1 MLVRLGVVACLFWL
15 HFAYATTLKII
26 NIVPFGSSSVK
37 ILFNQEVKKFKE
49 VSLKNFKSYLELEAI
64 LTIPKKHYQFS
75 KQSSITIAQFSP
87 KLARVVISH
96 APKMTY
102 EVKILK
108 DKLYVSIV
116 EKKPL
121 VRHQMAPKPPK
132 HHALKHP
139 TPKPAPKSIK
149 KEAKE
154 KTPIKHAHSKHA
166 HSPLNERSAKKE
178 IPKKEIPKKEILKKE
193 ILKKE
198 ILKKEIPKK
207 EILKKEI
214 PKKEILKK
222 EIPKKEIPKKEIL
235 KKEILKKEILKK
247 EILKKEIPKKEILKK
262 EIPKKEILKK
272 EIPKK
277 EIPKKEIL
285 KKEIPKKEILKKEI
299 LKKEILKKEIPKK
312 EILKKEIPKKEAE
325 NESKNQVFIA
335 EKNDTFIKTK
345 RKKHKKIVLDAGHGG
360 KDCGAMSANLVCEK
374 DIVLEVVKFLHKE
387 LKKRGYSV
395 LLTRDKDIYIDLVG
409 RTELANRKSA
419 DLFISVHA
427 NSIPKHSTSNAHGI
441 ETYFLSTA
449 RSERARKVAEQ
460 ENKDDVNLMDYFSK
474 SLLLNSLNTQR
485 LIVSNKLAIDVQ
497 YGMLQSIR
505 KNYPDVVDGGV
516 REGPFWVL
524 AGALMPSILIEIGY
538 NSHAIESK
546 RIQSKP
552 YQKILAKGIADG
564 IDSFF
569 SKND

>member
-15 HFAYATTLKII
+15 HFACATTLKII

-37 ILFNQEVKKFKE
+37 ISFNQEIKKFKE

-121 VRHQMAPKPPK
+121 SRHQMAPKPPK

-149 KEAKE
+149 KETKEAKE
-154 KTPIKHAHSKHA
+154 KTPTKHARSRHTHSQ
-166 HSPLNERSAKKE
+166 LNERSA
-178 IPKKEIPKKEILKKE
+178 
-193 ILKKE
+193 
-198 ILKKEIPKK
+198 
-207 EILKKEI
+207 
-214 PKKEILKK
+214 
-222 EIPKKEIPKKEIL
+222 
-235 KKEILKKEILKK
+235 
-247 EILKKEIPKKEILKK
+247 
-262 EIPKKEILKK
+262 
-272 EIPKK
+272 
-277 EIPKKEIL
+277 
-285 KKEIPKKEILKKEI
+285 
-299 LKKEILKKEIPKK
+299 
-312 EILKKEIPKKEAE
+312 KKEIPKKEAE

-335 EKNDTFIKTK
+335 EKNDAFIKTK

-395 LLTRDKDIYIDLVG
+395 LLTRDKDIYIDLVA
-409 RTELANRKSA
+409 RTELANKKSA

-427 NSIPKHSTSNAHGI
+427 NSIPKRSTSNAHGI

-460 ENKDDVNLMDYFSK
+460 ENKDNVNLMDYFSK

>member
-37 ILFNQEVKKFKE
+37 ISFNQEIKKFKE

-121 VRHQMAPKPPK
+121 TKHQMVPKPPK
-132 HHALKHP
+132 HHVLKHP

-154 KTPIKHAHSKHA
+154 IKEKTPTKHVHSKHT
-166 HSPLNERSAKKE
+166 HSQLNERSAKKE
-178 IPKKEIPKKEILKKE
+178 IPKKE
-193 ILKKE
+193 
-198 ILKKEIPKK
+198 
-207 EILKKEI
+207 
-214 PKKEILKK
+214 
-222 EIPKKEIPKKEIL
+222 
-235 KKEILKKEILKK
+235 
-247 EILKKEIPKKEILKK
+247 
-262 EIPKKEILKK
+262 
-272 EIPKK
+272 
-277 EIPKKEIL
+277 
-285 KKEIPKKEILKKEI
+285 
-299 LKKEILKKEIPKK
+299 
-312 EILKKEIPKKEAE
+312 AE
-325 NESKNQVFIA
+325 NEGKNQVFIA
-335 EKNDTFIKTK
+335 EKNDAFIKNK

-395 LLTRDKDIYIDLVG
+395 LLTRDKDIYIDLVA
-409 RTELANRKSA
+409 RTELANKKSA

-427 NSIPKHSTSNAHGI
+427 NSIPKRSTSNAHGI

-460 ENKDDVNLMDYFSK
+460 ENKDNVNLMDYFSK

>member
-15 HFAYATTLKII
+15 HFACATTLKIT

-75 KQSSITIAQFSP
+75 KQSFITIAQFSP
-87 KLARVVISH
+87 KLVRVVISH

-102 EVKILK
+102 EIKILK

-121 VRHQMAPKPPK
+121 VRHQMALKPPK
-132 HHALKHP
+132 HHALKHTTPKP
-139 TPKPAPKSIK
+139 TPKPIK
-149 KEAKE
+149 KEAKKSKDTKE
-154 KTPIKHAHSKHA
+154 KTPTKHARSKHA
-166 HSPLNERSAKKE
+166 HSPLNERSA
-178 IPKKEIPKKEILKKE
+178 
-193 ILKKE
+193 
-198 ILKKEIPKK
+198 
-207 EILKKEI
+207 
-214 PKKEILKK
+214 
-222 EIPKKEIPKKEIL
+222 
-235 KKEILKKEILKK
+235 
-247 EILKKEIPKKEILKK
+247 
-262 EIPKKEILKK
+262 
-272 EIPKK
+272 
-277 EIPKKEIL
+277 
-285 KKEIPKKEILKKEI
+285 
-299 LKKEILKKEIPKK
+299 
-312 EILKKEIPKKEAE
+312 KKEIPKKEAE

-374 DIVLEVVKFLHKE
+374 DIVLEVVKFLYKE

-395 LLTRDKDIYIDLVG
+395 LLTRDKDIYIDLVA

-474 SLLLNSLNTQR
+474 SLFLNSLNTQR
-485 LIVSNKLAIDVQ
+485 LIISNKLAIDVQ
-497 YGMLQSIR
+497 YGMLQSVR

>member
-15 HFAYATTLKII
+15 HFACATTLKII

-37 ILFNQEVKKFKE
+37 ISFNQEIKKFKE

-75 KQSSITIAQFSP
+75 KQSSITIAQFNP

-121 VRHQMAPKPPK
+121 AKHQMAPKPPK
-132 HHALKHP
+132 HRTLKHP

-154 KTPIKHAHSKHA
+154 VKEKTPTKHVRSKHT
-166 HSPLNERSAKKE
+166 HSQLNERSAKKE
-178 IPKKEIPKKEILKKE
+178 IPKKEIPKKEIP
-193 ILKKE
+193 
-198 ILKKEIPKK
+198 KKEIPKK
-207 EILKKEI
+207 EIPKNEI
-214 PKKEILKK
+214 PKK
-222 EIPKKEIPKKEIL
+222 EIPKKEIPKKEI
-235 KKEILKKEILKK
+235 
-247 EILKKEIPKKEILKK
+247 P
-262 EIPKKEILKK
+262 
-272 EIPKK
+272 
-277 EIPKKEIL
+277 
-285 KKEIPKKEILKKEI
+285 
-299 LKKEILKKEIPKK
+299 
-312 EILKKEIPKKEAE
+312 KKEIPKKEAE

-335 EKNDTFIKTK
+335 EKNDTFIKNK

-395 LLTRDKDIYIDLVG
+395 LLTRDKDIYIDLVA
-409 RTELANRKSA
+409 RTELANKKSA

-427 NSIPKHSTSNAHGI
+427 NSIPKRSTSNAHGI

-460 ENKDDVNLMDYFSK
+460 ENKDNVNLMDYFSK

-497 YGMLQSIR
+497 YGMLQSVR

-538 NSHAIESK
+538 NSHAIEFK

>member
-1 MLVRLGVVACLFWL
+1 M

-37 ILFNQEVKKFKE
+37 ISFNQEIKKFKE

-75 KQSSITIAQFSP
+75 KQSFITIAQFSP

-121 VRHQMAPKPPK
+121 TRHQMAPKPPK
-132 HHALKHP
+132 HHALKHT
-139 TPKPAPKSIK
+139 TPKPTPKSIK
-149 KEAKE
+149 KEAKEAKE

-166 HSPLNERSAKKE
+166 HSPLNERSS
-178 IPKKEIPKKEILKKE
+178 
-193 ILKKE
+193 
-198 ILKKEIPKK
+198 
-207 EILKKEI
+207 
-214 PKKEILKK
+214 
-222 EIPKKEIPKKEIL
+222 
-235 KKEILKKEILKK
+235 
-247 EILKKEIPKKEILKK
+247 
-262 EIPKKEILKK
+262 
-272 EIPKK
+272 
-277 EIPKKEIL
+277 
-285 KKEIPKKEILKKEI
+285 
-299 LKKEILKKEIPKK
+299 
-312 EILKKEIPKKEAE
+312 KKEIPKKEAE

-395 LLTRDKDIYIDLVG
+395 LLTRDKDIYIDLVA
-409 RTELANRKSA
+409 RTELANKKSA

>member
-1 MLVRLGVVACLFWL
+1 MFVRLGVVACLFWL

-37 ILFNQEVKKFKE
+37 ISFNQEVKKFKE

-121 VRHQMAPKPPK
+121 IRHQIAPKPPK
-132 HHALKHP
+132 HQTLKHQVL
-139 TPKPAPKSIK
+139 KPAPKSIK
-149 KEAKE
+149 KEIKETKE
-154 KTPIKHAHSKHA
+154 KTPTKHARSKHA
-166 HSPLNERSAKKE
+166 HSQLNERSA
-178 IPKKEIPKKEILKKE
+178 
-193 ILKKE
+193 
-198 ILKKEIPKK
+198 
-207 EILKKEI
+207 
-214 PKKEILKK
+214 
-222 EIPKKEIPKKEIL
+222 
-235 KKEILKKEILKK
+235 
-247 EILKKEIPKKEILKK
+247 
-262 EIPKKEILKK
+262 
-272 EIPKK
+272 
-277 EIPKKEIL
+277 
-285 KKEIPKKEILKKEI
+285 
-299 LKKEILKKEIPKK
+299 
-312 EILKKEIPKKEAE
+312 KKEIPKKEAE
-325 NESKNQVFIA
+325 NESKNQIFIA
-335 EKNDTFIKTK
+335 EKNETFIKTK
-345 RKKHKKIVLDAGHGG
+345 HKKHKKIVLDAGHGG

-427 NSIPKHSTSNAHGI
+427 NSIPKRSTSNAHGI

-497 YGMLQSIR
+497 YGMLQSVR

-546 RIQSKP
+546 RIQSRP

>member
-1 MLVRLGVVACLFWL
+1 MRLGVVACLLWL
-15 HFAYATTLKII
+15 HFACATTLKII

-37 ILFNQEVKKFKE
+37 VVFNQEVKKFKE
-49 VSLKNFKSYLELEAI
+49 VSLKNFKSYLELEAV

-87 KLARVVISH
+87 KLVRVVISH

-108 DKLYVSIV
+108 DKLYVSVV
-116 EKKPL
+116 EKKSL
-121 VRHQMAPKPPK
+121 TRHQMTPKPPK
-132 HHALKHP
+132 HHALKHQTPKP
-139 TPKPAPKSIK
+139 TPKPIK
-149 KEAKE
+149 KEAKKSKETKE

-178 IPKKEIPKKEILKKE
+178 IL
-193 ILKKE
+193 
-198 ILKKEIPKK
+198 
-207 EILKKEI
+207 
-214 PKKEILKK
+214 
-222 EIPKKEIPKKEIL
+222 
-235 KKEILKKEILKK
+235 
-247 EILKKEIPKKEILKK
+247 
-262 EIPKKEILKK
+262 
-272 EIPKK
+272 
-277 EIPKKEIL
+277 
-285 KKEIPKKEILKKEI
+285 
-299 LKKEILKKEIPKK
+299 
-312 EILKKEIPKKEAE
+312 KKEAE

-335 EKNDTFIKTK
+335 EKNDAFIKTK

-395 LLTRDKDIYIDLVG
+395 LLTRDKDIYIDLVA
-409 RTELANRKSA
+409 RTELANKKSA

-474 SLLLNSLNTQR
+474 SLFLNSLNTQR

>member
-15 HFAYATTLKII
+15 HFAYATTLKIT

-37 ILFNQEVKKFKE
+37 ILFNQEIKKFKE
-49 VSLKNFKSYLELEAI
+49 VSLKNFKSYLELEAV

-87 KLARVVISH
+87 KLARVVISY

-102 EVKILK
+102 EIKILK

-121 VRHQMAPKPPK
+121 AKHLAKHQMTPKPPK
-132 HHALKHP
+132 HHALKHQ
-139 TPKPAPKSIK
+139 TPKPAPKPIK
-149 KEAKE
+149 KEAKKSKETKE

-178 IPKKEIPKKEILKKE
+178 IPKKEIPKKEI
-193 ILKKE
+193 
-198 ILKKEIPKK
+198 
-207 EILKKEI
+207 
-214 PKKEILKK
+214 
-222 EIPKKEIPKKEIL
+222 PKKEIP
-235 KKEILKKEILKK
+235 
-247 EILKKEIPKKEILKK
+247 
-262 EIPKKEILKK
+262 
-272 EIPKK
+272 
-277 EIPKKEIL
+277 
-285 KKEIPKKEILKKEI
+285 
-299 LKKEILKKEIPKK
+299 
-312 EILKKEIPKKEAE
+312 KKEIPKKEAE
-325 NESKNQVFIA
+325 NESKNQIFIA
-335 EKNDTFIKTK
+335 EKNDIWIKTK
-345 RKKHKKIVLDAGHGG
+345 HKKHKKIVLDAGHGG

-395 LLTRDKDIYIDLVG
+395 LLTRDKDIYIDLVA
-409 RTELANRKSA
+409 RTELANKKGA

-497 YGMLQSIR
+497 YGMLQSVR

>member
-15 HFAYATTLKII
+15 HYAYATTLKIT

-37 ILFNQEVKKFKE
+37 MVFNQEIKKFKE
-49 VSLKNFKSYLELEAI
+49 VPLKNFKSYLELEAV

-75 KQSSITIAQFSP
+75 KQSFITIVQFSP
-87 KLARVVISH
+87 KLARVVIGY

-108 DKLYVSIV
+108 DKLYVSIM

-121 VRHQMAPKPPK
+121 IRHQMTPKPPK
-132 HHALKHP
+132 HHALKHQTPKP
-139 TPKPAPKSIK
+139 TPKPIK
-149 KEAKE
+149 KEAKKTKE
-154 KTPIKHAHSKHA
+154 KTPNKHAHSKHA

-178 IPKKEIPKKEILKKE
+178 IPKKEIPKKEI
-193 ILKKE
+193 
-198 ILKKEIPKK
+198 
-207 EILKKEI
+207 
-214 PKKEILKK
+214 
-222 EIPKKEIPKKEIL
+222 PKKEIP
-235 KKEILKKEILKK
+235 
-247 EILKKEIPKKEILKK
+247 
-262 EIPKKEILKK
+262 
-272 EIPKK
+272 
-277 EIPKKEIL
+277 
-285 KKEIPKKEILKKEI
+285 
-299 LKKEILKKEIPKK
+299 
-312 EILKKEIPKKEAE
+312 KKEIPKKEAE
-325 NESKNQVFIA
+325 NESKNQIFIA
-335 EKNDTFIKTK
+335 EKNDTWIKTK

-395 LLTRDKDIYIDLVG
+395 LLTRDKDIYIDLVA
-409 RTELANRKSA
+409 RTELANKKSA

-427 NSIPKHSTSNAHGI
+427 NSIPKRSTSNAHGI

-474 SLLLNSLNTQR
+474 SLFLNSLNTQR

-497 YGMLQSIR
+497 YGMLQSVR

>member
-15 HFAYATTLKII
+15 HFTYATTLKII

-37 ILFNQEVKKFKE
+37 ISFNQEIKKFKE

-75 KQSSITIAQFSP
+75 KQSFITIAQFSP

-102 EVKILK
+102 EIKIFK

-121 VRHQMAPKPPK
+121 TRHQMAPKPPK

-154 KTPIKHAHSKHA
+154 IKEKTPTKHAHSKHT
-166 HSPLNERSAKKE
+166 HSQLNERSA
-178 IPKKEIPKKEILKKE
+178 
-193 ILKKE
+193 
-198 ILKKEIPKK
+198 
-207 EILKKEI
+207 
-214 PKKEILKK
+214 
-222 EIPKKEIPKKEIL
+222 
-235 KKEILKKEILKK
+235 
-247 EILKKEIPKKEILKK
+247 
-262 EIPKKEILKK
+262 
-272 EIPKK
+272 
-277 EIPKKEIL
+277 
-285 KKEIPKKEILKKEI
+285 
-299 LKKEILKKEIPKK
+299 
-312 EILKKEIPKKEAE
+312 KKEIPKKEAE

-335 EKNDTFIKTK
+335 EKNDAFIKTK

-395 LLTRDKDIYIDLVG
+395 LLTRDKDIYIDLVA
-409 RTELANRKSA
+409 RTELANKKSA

-427 NSIPKHSTSNAHGI
+427 NSIPKRSTSNAHGI

-460 ENKDDVNLMDYFSK
+460 ENKDNVNLMDYFSK

>member
-1 MLVRLGVVACLFWL
+1 MLVRLGVVACLLWL

-37 ILFNQEVKKFKE
+37 ILFNQEIKKFKE

-121 VRHQMAPKPPK
+121 IRHRMAPKPPK

-139 TPKPAPKSIK
+139 TPKTTPKSIK
-149 KEAKE
+149 KEAKEAKE

-178 IPKKEIPKKEILKKE
+178 IPKKEIPKKEI
-193 ILKKE
+193 
-198 ILKKEIPKK
+198 P
-207 EILKKEI
+207 
-214 PKKEILKK
+214 
-222 EIPKKEIPKKEIL
+222 
-235 KKEILKKEILKK
+235 
-247 EILKKEIPKKEILKK
+247 
-262 EIPKKEILKK
+262 
-272 EIPKK
+272 
-277 EIPKKEIL
+277 
-285 KKEIPKKEILKKEI
+285 
-299 LKKEILKKEIPKK
+299 
-312 EILKKEIPKKEAE
+312 KKEIPKKEAE

-335 EKNDTFIKTK
+335 EKNDASIKTK

-409 RTELANRKSA
+409 RTELANKKSA

-427 NSIPKHSTSNAHGI
+427 NSIPKYSTSNAHGI

-474 SLLLNSLNTQR
+474 SLFLNSLNTQR

-497 YGMLQSIR
+497 YGMLQSVR

>member
-15 HFAYATTLKII
+15 HYAYATTLKIT
-26 NIVPFGSSSVK
+26 NVVPFGSSSVK
-37 ILFNQEVKKFKE
+37 MVFNQEIKKFKE
-49 VSLKNFKSYLELEAI
+49 VSFKNFKSYLELEAI

-75 KQSSITIAQFSP
+75 KQSFITIAQFSP
-87 KLARVVISH
+87 KLARVVIGY

-121 VRHQMAPKPPK
+121 IRHQMTPKPPK
-132 HHALKHP
+132 HHALKHQTPKP
-139 TPKPAPKSIK
+139 TPKPIK
-149 KEAKE
+149 KEIKKTKE
-154 KTPIKHAHSKHA
+154 KTPTKHAHSKPTHP
-166 HSPLNERSAKKE
+166 PLNERSA
-178 IPKKEIPKKEILKKE
+178 
-193 ILKKE
+193 
-198 ILKKEIPKK
+198 
-207 EILKKEI
+207 
-214 PKKEILKK
+214 
-222 EIPKKEIPKKEIL
+222 
-235 KKEILKKEILKK
+235 
-247 EILKKEIPKKEILKK
+247 
-262 EIPKKEILKK
+262 
-272 EIPKK
+272 
-277 EIPKKEIL
+277 
-285 KKEIPKKEILKKEI
+285 
-299 LKKEILKKEIPKK
+299 
-312 EILKKEIPKKEAE
+312 KKEIPKKEAE
-325 NESKNQVFIA
+325 NESKNQIFIA
-335 EKNDTFIKTK
+335 EKNDIWIKTK

-395 LLTRDKDIYIDLVG
+395 LLTRDKDIYIDLVA
-409 RTELANRKSA
+409 RTELANKKSA

-427 NSIPKHSTSNAHGI
+427 NSIPKRSTSNAHGI

-474 SLLLNSLNTQR
+474 SLFLNSLNTQR

-497 YGMLQSIR
+497 YGMLQSVR

>member
-49 VSLKNFKSYLELEAI
+49 VPLKNFKSYLELEAV

-75 KQSSITIAQFSP
+75 KQSFITIAQFSP
-87 KLARVVISH
+87 KLARVVIGY

-108 DKLYVSIV
+108 NKLYVSIV

-121 VRHQMAPKPPK
+121 IRHQIALKPPK
-132 HHALKHP
+132 HHALKHTTPKP
-139 TPKPAPKSIK
+139 TPKPIK
-149 KEAKE
+149 KEAKKSKETKE

-166 HSPLNERSAKKE
+166 HSPLNERSA
-178 IPKKEIPKKEILKKE
+178 
-193 ILKKE
+193 
-198 ILKKEIPKK
+198 
-207 EILKKEI
+207 
-214 PKKEILKK
+214 
-222 EIPKKEIPKKEIL
+222 
-235 KKEILKKEILKK
+235 
-247 EILKKEIPKKEILKK
+247 
-262 EIPKKEILKK
+262 
-272 EIPKK
+272 
-277 EIPKKEIL
+277 
-285 KKEIPKKEILKKEI
+285 
-299 LKKEILKKEIPKK
+299 
-312 EILKKEIPKKEAE
+312 KKEIPKKEAE

-374 DIVLEVVKFLHKE
+374 DIVLEVVKFLYKE

-395 LLTRDKDIYIDLVG
+395 LLTRDKDIYIDLVA

-427 NSIPKHSTSNAHGI
+427 NSIPKRSTSNAHGI

>member
-15 HFAYATTLKII
+15 HYAYATTLKIT

-37 ILFNQEVKKFKE
+37 MVFNQEVKKFKE
-49 VSLKNFKSYLELEAI
+49 VSLKNFKSYLELEAV

-75 KQSSITIAQFSP
+75 KQSFITIAQFSP
-87 KLARVVISH
+87 KLARVVIGY

-102 EVKILK
+102 EIKILK
-108 DKLYVSIV
+108 DKLYISIV

-121 VRHQMAPKPPK
+121 ARHQITPKPPK
-132 HHALKHP
+132 HHALKHQVPKP
-139 TPKPAPKSIK
+139 TPKPIK

-154 KTPIKHAHSKHA
+154 KTTKHAHSKHA

-178 IPKKEIPKKEILKKE
+178 IPKKEIPKKEI
-193 ILKKE
+193 
-198 ILKKEIPKK
+198 
-207 EILKKEI
+207 
-214 PKKEILKK
+214 
-222 EIPKKEIPKKEIL
+222 
-235 KKEILKKEILKK
+235 
-247 EILKKEIPKKEILKK
+247 
-262 EIPKKEILKK
+262 
-272 EIPKK
+272 
-277 EIPKKEIL
+277 
-285 KKEIPKKEILKKEI
+285 
-299 LKKEILKKEIPKK
+299 
-312 EILKKEIPKKEAE
+312 PKKEAE
-325 NESKNQVFIA
+325 NESKNQIFIA
-335 EKNDTFIKTK
+335 EKNDTWIKTK

-395 LLTRDKDIYIDLVG
+395 LLTRDKDIYIDLVA
-409 RTELANRKSA
+409 RTELANKKSA

-427 NSIPKHSTSNAHGI
+427 NSIPKRSTSNAHGI

-474 SLLLNSLNTQR
+474 SLFLNSLNTQR

-497 YGMLQSIR
+497 YGMLQSVR

>member
-1 MLVRLGVVACLFWL
+1 M

-37 ILFNQEVKKFKE
+37 ISFNQEIKKFKE

-121 VRHQMAPKPPK
+121 SRHQMAPKPPK
-132 HHALKHP
+132 HHVLKHP

-154 KTPIKHAHSKHA
+154 IKEKTPTKHARSKHA
-166 HSPLNERSAKKE
+166 HSQLNERSA
-178 IPKKEIPKKEILKKE
+178 
-193 ILKKE
+193 
-198 ILKKEIPKK
+198 
-207 EILKKEI
+207 
-214 PKKEILKK
+214 
-222 EIPKKEIPKKEIL
+222 
-235 KKEILKKEILKK
+235 
-247 EILKKEIPKKEILKK
+247 
-262 EIPKKEILKK
+262 
-272 EIPKK
+272 
-277 EIPKKEIL
+277 
-285 KKEIPKKEILKKEI
+285 
-299 LKKEILKKEIPKK
+299 
-312 EILKKEIPKKEAE
+312 KKEIPKKEAE

-335 EKNDTFIKTK
+335 EKNDTFIKNK

-395 LLTRDKDIYIDLVG
+395 LLTRDKDIYIDLVA
-409 RTELANRKSA
+409 RTELANKKSA

-427 NSIPKHSTSNAHGI
+427 NSIPKRSTSNAHGI

-460 ENKDDVNLMDYFSK
+460 ENKDNVNLMDYFSK

>member
-37 ILFNQEVKKFKE
+37 ISFNQEIKKFKE

-108 DKLYVSIV
+108 DKLYISIV

-121 VRHQMAPKPPK
+121 IRHQMVPKHQAPKPPK
-132 HHALKHP
+132 HR
-139 TPKPAPKSIK
+139 TPKHHAPKPDPKSIK

-154 KTPIKHAHSKHA
+154 VKEKTPTKHAYSKHV
-166 HSPLNERSAKKE
+166 HSQWNERSA
-178 IPKKEIPKKEILKKE
+178 
-193 ILKKE
+193 
-198 ILKKEIPKK
+198 
-207 EILKKEI
+207 
-214 PKKEILKK
+214 
-222 EIPKKEIPKKEIL
+222 
-235 KKEILKKEILKK
+235 
-247 EILKKEIPKKEILKK
+247 
-262 EIPKKEILKK
+262 
-272 EIPKK
+272 
-277 EIPKKEIL
+277 
-285 KKEIPKKEILKKEI
+285 
-299 LKKEILKKEIPKK
+299 
-312 EILKKEIPKKEAE
+312 KKEIPKKEAE

-335 EKNDTFIKTK
+335 EKNDTLIKTK

-395 LLTRDKDIYIDLVG
+395 LLTRDKDIYIDLVA
-409 RTELANRKSA
+409 RTELANKKSA

>member
-1 MLVRLGVVACLFWL
+1 MLVRLGVVACLLWL
-15 HFAYATTLKII
+15 HFACATTLKIT

-121 VRHQMAPKPPK
+121 KKHQLVPNPPKHHALKHQTPKPPK
-132 HHALKHP
+132 HHALKHQ
-139 TPKPAPKSIK
+139 TPKPTPKSIK
-149 KEAKE
+149 KEAKEAKE
-154 KTPIKHAHSKHA
+154 KTPIKHVYSKHA

-178 IPKKEIPKKEILKKE
+178 IPKKEIPKKEI
-193 ILKKE
+193 
-198 ILKKEIPKK
+198 PKK
-207 EILKKEI
+207 EIL
-214 PKKEILKK
+214 
-222 EIPKKEIPKKEIL
+222 
-235 KKEILKKEILKK
+235 
-247 EILKKEIPKKEILKK
+247 
-262 EIPKKEILKK
+262 
-272 EIPKK
+272 
-277 EIPKKEIL
+277 
-285 KKEIPKKEILKKEI
+285 
-299 LKKEILKKEIPKK
+299 
-312 EILKKEIPKKEAE
+312 KKEAE

-335 EKNDTFIKTK
+335 EKNDTLIKTK

-395 LLTRDKDIYIDLVG
+395 LLTRDKDIYIDLVA
-409 RTELANRKSA
+409 RTELANKKSA

-538 NSHAIESK
+538 NSHAIESR

>member
-1 MLVRLGVVACLFWL
+1 MLVRLGVIACLFWL

-26 NIVPFGSSSVK
+26 NIVPFGSSSIK
-37 ILFNQEVKKFKE
+37 ISFNQEIKKFKE

-121 VRHQMAPKPPK
+121 SRHQMAPKPPK
-132 HHALKHP
+132 HRTLKHP

-154 KTPIKHAHSKHA
+154 KTPTKHVHSKHT
-166 HSPLNERSAKKE
+166 HSQLNERSAKKE
-178 IPKKEIPKKEILKKE
+178 IPKKEIPKKEI
-193 ILKKE
+193 
-198 ILKKEIPKK
+198 
-207 EILKKEI
+207 
-214 PKKEILKK
+214 
-222 EIPKKEIPKKEIL
+222 PKKEIP
-235 KKEILKKEILKK
+235 
-247 EILKKEIPKKEILKK
+247 
-262 EIPKKEILKK
+262 
-272 EIPKK
+272 
-277 EIPKKEIL
+277 
-285 KKEIPKKEILKKEI
+285 
-299 LKKEILKKEIPKK
+299 
-312 EILKKEIPKKEAE
+312 KKEIPKKEAE

-335 EKNDTFIKTK
+335 EKNDTFIKNK

-395 LLTRDKDIYIDLVG
+395 LLTRDKDIYIDLVA
-409 RTELANRKSA
+409 RTELANKKSA

-427 NSIPKHSTSNAHGI
+427 NSIPKRSTSNAHGI

-460 ENKDDVNLMDYFSK
+460 ENKDNVNLMDYFSK

-497 YGMLQSIR
+497 YGMLQNIR

>member
-1 MLVRLGVVACLFWL
+1 M
-15 HFAYATTLKII
+15 HFAYATALKIT

-49 VSLKNFKSYLELEAI
+49 VPLKNFKSYLELEAI

-75 KQSSITIAQFSP
+75 KQSFITIAQFSP

-121 VRHQMAPKPPK
+121 IRHQMAPKPPK
-132 HHALKHP
+132 HQTPKHQA
-139 TPKPAPKSIK
+139 PKPAPKSIK

-154 KTPIKHAHSKHA
+154 VKKKTPTKHARSKHT
-166 HSPLNERSAKKE
+166 HSQWNERSA
-178 IPKKEIPKKEILKKE
+178 
-193 ILKKE
+193 
-198 ILKKEIPKK
+198 
-207 EILKKEI
+207 
-214 PKKEILKK
+214 
-222 EIPKKEIPKKEIL
+222 
-235 KKEILKKEILKK
+235 
-247 EILKKEIPKKEILKK
+247 
-262 EIPKKEILKK
+262 
-272 EIPKK
+272 
-277 EIPKKEIL
+277 
-285 KKEIPKKEILKKEI
+285 
-299 LKKEILKKEIPKK
+299 
-312 EILKKEIPKKEAE
+312 KKEIPKKEAE

-335 EKNDTFIKTK
+335 EKNDAFIKTK

-360 KDCGAMSANLVCEK
+360 KDCGAMSTNLVCEK

-409 RTELANRKSA
+409 RTELANKKNA

-427 NSIPKHSTSNAHGI
+427 NSIPKRSTSNAHGI

-497 YGMLQSIR
+497 YGMLQSVR

>member
-15 HFAYATTLKII
+15 HYAYATTLKIT

-37 ILFNQEVKKFKE
+37 IVFNQEIKKFKE
-49 VSLKNFKSYLELEAI
+49 VSLKNFKSYLELEAV

-75 KQSSITIAQFSP
+75 KQSFITIAQFSP
-87 KLARVVISH
+87 KLVRVVISY

-108 DKLYVSIV
+108 NKLYVSIV

-121 VRHQMAPKPPK
+121 VRHQMALKPPK
-132 HHALKHP
+132 HHALKHT
-139 TPKPAPKSIK
+139 TPKPAPKPIK

-154 KTPIKHAHSKHA
+154 TKEKTPTKHAHSKHA

-178 IPKKEIPKKEILKKE
+178 IPKKEIPKKEI
-193 ILKKE
+193 
-198 ILKKEIPKK
+198 P
-207 EILKKEI
+207 
-214 PKKEILKK
+214 KK
-222 EIPKKEIPKKEIL
+222 EIPKKEIPKKEI
-235 KKEILKKEILKK
+235 
-247 EILKKEIPKKEILKK
+247 P
-262 EIPKKEILKK
+262 
-272 EIPKK
+272 
-277 EIPKKEIL
+277 
-285 KKEIPKKEILKKEI
+285 
-299 LKKEILKKEIPKK
+299 
-312 EILKKEIPKKEAE
+312 KKEIPKKEAE

-395 LLTRDKDIYIDLVG
+395 LLTRDKDIYIDLVA
-409 RTELANRKSA
+409 RTELANKKGA

-497 YGMLQSIR
+497 YGMLQSVR

>member
-15 HFAYATTLKII
+15 HFAYATTLKIT
-26 NIVPFGSSSVK
+26 NVVPFGSSSVK
-37 ILFNQEVKKFKE
+37 MVFNQEVKKFKE

-75 KQSSITIAQFSP
+75 KQSFITIVQFSP
-87 KLARVVISH
+87 KLARVVIGY

-108 DKLYVSIV
+108 DKLYISIV

-121 VRHQMAPKPPK
+121 IRHQMTPKPPK
-132 HHALKHP
+132 HHALKHQTPKP
-139 TPKPAPKSIK
+139 TPKPIK
-149 KEAKE
+149 KEAKKTKE
-154 KTPIKHAHSKHA
+154 KTPTKHAHSKQT
-166 HSPLNERSAKKE
+166 HSPLNERNAKKE
-178 IPKKEIPKKEILKKE
+178 IPKKEIP
-193 ILKKE
+193 
-198 ILKKEIPKK
+198 
-207 EILKKEI
+207 
-214 PKKEILKK
+214 
-222 EIPKKEIPKKEIL
+222 
-235 KKEILKKEILKK
+235 
-247 EILKKEIPKKEILKK
+247 
-262 EIPKKEILKK
+262 
-272 EIPKK
+272 
-277 EIPKKEIL
+277 
-285 KKEIPKKEILKKEI
+285 
-299 LKKEILKKEIPKK
+299 
-312 EILKKEIPKKEAE
+312 KKEIPKKEAE
-325 NESKNQVFIA
+325 NESKNQIFIA
-335 EKNDTFIKTK
+335 EKNDTWIKTK

-360 KDCGAMSANLVCEK
+360 KDCGAMSTNLVCEK

-395 LLTRDKDIYIDLVG
+395 LLTRDKDIYIDLVA
-409 RTELANRKSA
+409 RTELANKKSA

-497 YGMLQSIR
+497 YGMLQSVR

>member
-37 ILFNQEVKKFKE
+37 ISFNQEIKKFKE

-75 KQSSITIAQFSP
+75 KQSFITIAQFSP
-87 KLARVVISH
+87 KLARVVIGY

-102 EVKILK
+102 EIKILK

-121 VRHQMAPKPPK
+121 ARHQMALKPPK
-132 HHALKHP
+132 HHALKHTTPKP
-139 TPKPAPKSIK
+139 TPKPIK
-149 KEAKE
+149 KEAKKSKETKE
-154 KTPIKHAHSKHA
+154 KTPIKHAHSKPT
-166 HSPLNERSAKKE
+166 HSQWNERSA
-178 IPKKEIPKKEILKKE
+178 
-193 ILKKE
+193 
-198 ILKKEIPKK
+198 
-207 EILKKEI
+207 
-214 PKKEILKK
+214 
-222 EIPKKEIPKKEIL
+222 
-235 KKEILKKEILKK
+235 
-247 EILKKEIPKKEILKK
+247 
-262 EIPKKEILKK
+262 
-272 EIPKK
+272 
-277 EIPKKEIL
+277 
-285 KKEIPKKEILKKEI
+285 
-299 LKKEILKKEIPKK
+299 
-312 EILKKEIPKKEAE
+312 KKEIPKKEAE

-335 EKNDTFIKTK
+335 EKNDASIKTK

-395 LLTRDKDIYIDLVG
+395 LLTRDKDIYIDLVA
-409 RTELANRKSA
+409 RTELANKKSA

-427 NSIPKHSTSNAHGI
+427 NSIPKRSTSNAHGI

-497 YGMLQSIR
+497 YGMLQSVR

>member
-37 ILFNQEVKKFKE
+37 VVFNQEIKKFKE
-49 VSLKNFKSYLELEAI
+49 VPLKNFKSYLELEAV

-75 KQSSITIAQFSP
+75 KQSFITIAQFSP
-87 KLARVVISH
+87 KLARVVIGY

-102 EVKILK
+102 EIKILK

-121 VRHQMAPKPPK
+121 IRHQMVLKPPK
-132 HHALKHP
+132 HHALKHQTPKP
-139 TPKPAPKSIK
+139 TPKPIK
-149 KEAKE
+149 KEAKKSKETKE

-166 HSPLNERSAKKE
+166 HSPLNERSA
-178 IPKKEIPKKEILKKE
+178 
-193 ILKKE
+193 
-198 ILKKEIPKK
+198 
-207 EILKKEI
+207 
-214 PKKEILKK
+214 
-222 EIPKKEIPKKEIL
+222 
-235 KKEILKKEILKK
+235 
-247 EILKKEIPKKEILKK
+247 
-262 EIPKKEILKK
+262 
-272 EIPKK
+272 
-277 EIPKKEIL
+277 
-285 KKEIPKKEILKKEI
+285 
-299 LKKEILKKEIPKK
+299 
-312 EILKKEIPKKEAE
+312 KKEIPKKEAE

-374 DIVLEVVKFLHKE
+374 DIVLEVVKFLYKE

-395 LLTRDKDIYIDLVG
+395 LLTRDKDIYIDLVA

-427 NSIPKHSTSNAHGI
+427 NSIPKRSTSNAHGI

>member
-1 MLVRLGVVACLFWL
+1 M

-49 VSLKNFKSYLELEAI
+49 VSLKNFKSYLELEAV

-121 VRHQMAPKPPK
+121 KKHQMAPKPPK

-139 TPKPAPKSIK
+139 TPKPVPKSIK
-149 KEAKE
+149 KEAKKSKETKE

-166 HSPLNERSAKKE
+166 HPPLNERSAKKE
-178 IPKKEIPKKEILKKE
+178 IL
-193 ILKKE
+193 
-198 ILKKEIPKK
+198 
-207 EILKKEI
+207 
-214 PKKEILKK
+214 
-222 EIPKKEIPKKEIL
+222 
-235 KKEILKKEILKK
+235 
-247 EILKKEIPKKEILKK
+247 
-262 EIPKKEILKK
+262 
-272 EIPKK
+272 
-277 EIPKKEIL
+277 
-285 KKEIPKKEILKKEI
+285 
-299 LKKEILKKEIPKK
+299 
-312 EILKKEIPKKEAE
+312 KKEAE
-325 NESKNQVFIA
+325 NEGKNQVFIA
-335 EKNDTFIKTK
+335 EKNDTSIKTK

>member
-15 HFAYATTLKII
+15 HFAYATTLKIT

-37 ILFNQEVKKFKE
+37 MVFNQEVKKFKE
-49 VSLKNFKSYLELEAI
+49 VPLKNFKSYLELEAI

-75 KQSSITIAQFSP
+75 KQSFITIAQFSP
-87 KLARVVISH
+87 KLARVVIGY

-121 VRHQMAPKPPK
+121 IRHQIVPKPPK
-132 HHALKHP
+132 HHALKHQTLKP
-139 TPKPAPKSIK
+139 TPKPIK
-149 KEAKE
+149 KEAKEAKE
-154 KTPIKHAHSKHA
+154 KTPTKHAHSKHT

-178 IPKKEIPKKEILKKE
+178 IPKKEIPKKEI
-193 ILKKE
+193 
-198 ILKKEIPKK
+198 
-207 EILKKEI
+207 
-214 PKKEILKK
+214 
-222 EIPKKEIPKKEIL
+222 PKKEIP
-235 KKEILKKEILKK
+235 
-247 EILKKEIPKKEILKK
+247 
-262 EIPKKEILKK
+262 
-272 EIPKK
+272 
-277 EIPKKEIL
+277 
-285 KKEIPKKEILKKEI
+285 
-299 LKKEILKKEIPKK
+299 
-312 EILKKEIPKKEAE
+312 KKEIPKKEAE

-395 LLTRDKDIYIDLVG
+395 LLTRDKDIYIDLVA
-409 RTELANRKSA
+409 RTELANKKGA

-427 NSIPKHSTSNAHGI
+427 NSIPKRSTSNAHGI

-497 YGMLQSIR
+497 YGMLQSVR

>member
-49 VSLKNFKSYLELEAI
+49 VPLKNFKSYLELEAI

-75 KQSSITIAQFSP
+75 KQSFITIAQFSP
-87 KLARVVISH
+87 KLARVVIGY

-102 EVKILK
+102 EIKILK

-121 VRHQMAPKPPK
+121 IRHQMALKPPK

-139 TPKPAPKSIK
+139 TPKPTPKPIK
-149 KEAKE
+149 KEAKKSKETKE
-154 KTPIKHAHSKHA
+154 KTPIKHAHSKQT

-178 IPKKEIPKKEILKKE
+178 ILKKE
-193 ILKKE
+193 IL
-198 ILKKEIPKK
+198 
-207 EILKKEI
+207 
-214 PKKEILKK
+214 
-222 EIPKKEIPKKEIL
+222 
-235 KKEILKKEILKK
+235 
-247 EILKKEIPKKEILKK
+247 
-262 EIPKKEILKK
+262 
-272 EIPKK
+272 
-277 EIPKKEIL
+277 
-285 KKEIPKKEILKKEI
+285 
-299 LKKEILKKEIPKK
+299 
-312 EILKKEIPKKEAE
+312 KKEAE
-325 NESKNQVFIA
+325 NESKNQIFIA

-345 RKKHKKIVLDAGHGG
+345 HKKHKKIVLDAGHGG

-395 LLTRDKDIYIDLVG
+395 LLTRDKDIYIDLVA
-409 RTELANRKSA
+409 RTELANKKSA

>member
-1 MLVRLGVVACLFWL
+1 MRLGVVACLFWL

-37 ILFNQEVKKFKE
+37 ISFNQEIKKFKE

-121 VRHQMAPKPPK
+121 SRHQMAPKPPK

-154 KTPIKHAHSKHA
+154 IKEKTPTKHARSKHA
-166 HSPLNERSAKKE
+166 HSQLNERSA
-178 IPKKEIPKKEILKKE
+178 
-193 ILKKE
+193 
-198 ILKKEIPKK
+198 
-207 EILKKEI
+207 
-214 PKKEILKK
+214 
-222 EIPKKEIPKKEIL
+222 
-235 KKEILKKEILKK
+235 
-247 EILKKEIPKKEILKK
+247 
-262 EIPKKEILKK
+262 
-272 EIPKK
+272 
-277 EIPKKEIL
+277 
-285 KKEIPKKEILKKEI
+285 
-299 LKKEILKKEIPKK
+299 
-312 EILKKEIPKKEAE
+312 KKEIPKKEAE

-335 EKNDTFIKTK
+335 EKSDVFIKTK

-395 LLTRDKDIYIDLVG
+395 LLTRDKDIYIDLVA
-409 RTELANRKSA
+409 RTELANKKSA

-427 NSIPKHSTSNAHGI
+427 NSIPKRSTSNAHGI

-485 LIVSNKLAIDVQ
+485 LVVSNKLAIDVQ
-497 YGMLQSIR
+497 YGMLQSVR

>member
-1 MLVRLGVVACLFWL
+1 M

-37 ILFNQEVKKFKE
+37 ISFNQEIKKFKE

-121 VRHQMAPKPPK
+121 SRHQMAPKPPK
-132 HHALKHP
+132 HRTLKHH

-154 KTPIKHAHSKHA
+154 IKEKTPTKHARSKHT
-166 HSPLNERSAKKE
+166 HSQWNERSTKKE
-178 IPKKEIPKKEILKKE
+178 IPKKEIPKKEI
-193 ILKKE
+193 
-198 ILKKEIPKK
+198 P
-207 EILKKEI
+207 
-214 PKKEILKK
+214 KK
-222 EIPKKEIPKKEIL
+222 EIPKKEIPKKEI
-235 KKEILKKEILKK
+235 
-247 EILKKEIPKKEILKK
+247 
-262 EIPKKEILKK
+262 
-272 EIPKK
+272 
-277 EIPKKEIL
+277 
-285 KKEIPKKEILKKEI
+285 
-299 LKKEILKKEIPKK
+299 
-312 EILKKEIPKKEAE
+312 PKKEAE
-325 NESKNQVFIA
+325 NEGKNQVFIV

-395 LLTRDKDIYIDLVG
+395 LLTRDKDIYIDLVA
-409 RTELANRKSA
+409 RTELANKKSA

-427 NSIPKHSTSNAHGI
+427 NSIPKRSTSNAHGI

-460 ENKDDVNLMDYFSK
+460 ENKDNVNLMDYFSK

-485 LIVSNKLAIDVQ
+485 LIISNKLAIDVQ

>member
-1 MLVRLGVVACLFWL
+1 M
-15 HFAYATTLKII
+15 HFAYATTLKIT
-26 NIVPFGSSSVK
+26 NIVPFGSGSVK
-37 ILFNQEVKKFKE
+37 ISFNQEIKKFKE

-75 KQSSITIAQFSP
+75 KQSSITIVQFSP

-121 VRHQMAPKPPK
+121 TKHQMAPKPPK
-132 HHALKHP
+132 HHVLKHP

-154 KTPIKHAHSKHA
+154 VKEKTPTKHAHSKHT
-166 HSPLNERSAKKE
+166 HSQWNERSA
-178 IPKKEIPKKEILKKE
+178 
-193 ILKKE
+193 
-198 ILKKEIPKK
+198 
-207 EILKKEI
+207 
-214 PKKEILKK
+214 
-222 EIPKKEIPKKEIL
+222 
-235 KKEILKKEILKK
+235 
-247 EILKKEIPKKEILKK
+247 
-262 EIPKKEILKK
+262 
-272 EIPKK
+272 
-277 EIPKKEIL
+277 
-285 KKEIPKKEILKKEI
+285 
-299 LKKEILKKEIPKK
+299 
-312 EILKKEIPKKEAE
+312 KKEIPKKEAE

-335 EKNDTFIKTK
+335 EKNDASIKTK

-395 LLTRDKDIYIDLVG
+395 LLTRDKDIYIDLVA
-409 RTELANRKSA
+409 RTELANKKSA

-427 NSIPKHSTSNAHGI
+427 NSIPKRSTSNAHGI

-460 ENKDDVNLMDYFSK
+460 ENKDNVNLMDYFSK

>member
-37 ILFNQEVKKFKE
+37 ISFNQEIKKFKE

-121 VRHQMAPKPPK
+121 TRHQMAPKPPK

-149 KEAKE
+149 KEIKEVKE
-154 KTPIKHAHSKHA
+154 KTPTKHAHSKHV
-166 HSPLNERSAKKE
+166 HSQWNERSAKKE
-178 IPKKEIPKKEILKKE
+178 IPKKEIPKKEI
-193 ILKKE
+193 
-198 ILKKEIPKK
+198 P
-207 EILKKEI
+207 
-214 PKKEILKK
+214 KK
-222 EIPKKEIPKKEIL
+222 EIPKKEIP
-235 KKEILKKEILKK
+235 
-247 EILKKEIPKKEILKK
+247 
-262 EIPKKEILKK
+262 
-272 EIPKK
+272 
-277 EIPKKEIL
+277 
-285 KKEIPKKEILKKEI
+285 
-299 LKKEILKKEIPKK
+299 
-312 EILKKEIPKKEAE
+312 KKEIPKKEAE

-335 EKNDTFIKTK
+335 EKNDVFIKTK
-345 RKKHKKIVLDAGHGG
+345 HKKHKKIVLDAGHGG

-395 LLTRDKDIYIDLVG
+395 LLTRDKDIYIDLVA
-409 RTELANRKSA
+409 RTELANKKSA

>member
-15 HFAYATTLKII
+15 HFAYATTLKIT

-37 ILFNQEVKKFKE
+37 ISFNQEIKKFKE

-87 KLARVVISH
+87 KLVRVVISH

-121 VRHQMAPKPPK
+121 TRHQMAPKPPK
-132 HHALKHP
+132 HHTLKHQA
-139 TPKPAPKSIK
+139 PKPAPKSIK

-154 KTPIKHAHSKHA
+154 IKEKTPTKHARSKHT
-166 HSPLNERSAKKE
+166 HSQLNERSA
-178 IPKKEIPKKEILKKE
+178 
-193 ILKKE
+193 
-198 ILKKEIPKK
+198 
-207 EILKKEI
+207 
-214 PKKEILKK
+214 
-222 EIPKKEIPKKEIL
+222 
-235 KKEILKKEILKK
+235 
-247 EILKKEIPKKEILKK
+247 
-262 EIPKKEILKK
+262 
-272 EIPKK
+272 
-277 EIPKKEIL
+277 
-285 KKEIPKKEILKKEI
+285 
-299 LKKEILKKEIPKK
+299 
-312 EILKKEIPKKEAE
+312 KKEIPKKEAE

-409 RTELANRKSA
+409 RTELANKKSA

-427 NSIPKHSTSNAHGI
+427 NSIPKRSTSNAHGI

-460 ENKDDVNLMDYFSK
+460 ENKDNVNLMDYFSK

>member
-15 HFAYATTLKII
+15 HFACATTLKII
-26 NIVPFGSSSVK
+26 NIVPFGSSSVR
-37 ILFNQEVKKFKE
+37 ISFNQEIKKFKE

-121 VRHQMAPKPPK
+121 SRHQMVPKPPK
-132 HHALKHP
+132 HRTLKHP

-149 KEAKE
+149 KEVKE
-154 KTPIKHAHSKHA
+154 KTPTKHARSKHT
-166 HSPLNERSAKKE
+166 HSQLNERSAKKE
-178 IPKKEIPKKEILKKE
+178 IPKKE
-193 ILKKE
+193 
-198 ILKKEIPKK
+198 
-207 EILKKEI
+207 
-214 PKKEILKK
+214 
-222 EIPKKEIPKKEIL
+222 
-235 KKEILKKEILKK
+235 
-247 EILKKEIPKKEILKK
+247 
-262 EIPKKEILKK
+262 
-272 EIPKK
+272 
-277 EIPKKEIL
+277 
-285 KKEIPKKEILKKEI
+285 
-299 LKKEILKKEIPKK
+299 
-312 EILKKEIPKKEAE
+312 AE
-325 NESKNQVFIA
+325 NENKNQVFIA

-395 LLTRDKDIYIDLVG
+395 LLTRDKDIYIDLVA
-409 RTELANRKSA
+409 RTELANKKSA

-427 NSIPKHSTSNAHGI
+427 NSIPKRSTSNAHGI

-460 ENKDDVNLMDYFSK
+460 ENKDNVNLMDYFSK

-497 YGMLQSIR
+497 YGMLQSVR

>member
-15 HFAYATTLKII
+15 HFAYATTLKIT

-37 ILFNQEVKKFKE
+37 VVFNQEIKKFKE
-49 VSLKNFKSYLELEAI
+49 VPLKNFKSYLELEAI

-75 KQSSITIAQFSP
+75 KQSFITIAQFSP
-87 KLARVVISH
+87 KLARVVIGY

-102 EVKILK
+102 EIKIFK

-121 VRHQMAPKPPK
+121 IRHQMVLKPPK
-132 HHALKHP
+132 HHALKHTTPKP
-139 TPKPAPKSIK
+139 TPKPIK
-149 KEAKE
+149 KEAKKSKDTKE

-178 IPKKEIPKKEILKKE
+178 IPKKEIPKKEI
-193 ILKKE
+193 
-198 ILKKEIPKK
+198 
-207 EILKKEI
+207 
-214 PKKEILKK
+214 
-222 EIPKKEIPKKEIL
+222 PKKEIP
-235 KKEILKKEILKK
+235 
-247 EILKKEIPKKEILKK
+247 
-262 EIPKKEILKK
+262 
-272 EIPKK
+272 
-277 EIPKKEIL
+277 
-285 KKEIPKKEILKKEI
+285 
-299 LKKEILKKEIPKK
+299 
-312 EILKKEIPKKEAE
+312 KKEIPKKEAE

-374 DIVLEVVKFLHKE
+374 DIVLEVVKFLYKE

-395 LLTRDKDIYIDLVG
+395 LLTRDKDIYIDLVA
-409 RTELANRKSA
+409 RTELANKKSA

-427 NSIPKHSTSNAHGI
+427 NSIPKRSTSNAHGI

>member
-15 HFAYATTLKII
+15 HFAYATTLKIT

-37 ILFNQEVKKFKE
+37 ISFNQEIKKLKE

-96 APKMTY
+96 ASKMTY

-121 VRHQMAPKPPK
+121 TKHQMAPKPPK
-132 HHALKHP
+132 HQTPKHP

-149 KEAKE
+149 KEVKETKE
-154 KTPIKHAHSKHA
+154 KTPTKHAHSKRA
-166 HSPLNERSAKKE
+166 HSQLNERSAKKE
-178 IPKKEIPKKEILKKE
+178 IP
-193 ILKKE
+193 
-198 ILKKEIPKK
+198 
-207 EILKKEI
+207 
-214 PKKEILKK
+214 
-222 EIPKKEIPKKEIL
+222 
-235 KKEILKKEILKK
+235 
-247 EILKKEIPKKEILKK
+247 
-262 EIPKKEILKK
+262 
-272 EIPKK
+272 
-277 EIPKKEIL
+277 
-285 KKEIPKKEILKKEI
+285 
-299 LKKEILKKEIPKK
+299 
-312 EILKKEIPKKEAE
+312 KKEIPKKEAE

-335 EKNDTFIKTK
+335 EKNDASIKNK

-409 RTELANRKSA
+409 RTELANKKSA

-427 NSIPKHSTSNAHGI
+427 NSIPKRSTSNAHGI

-497 YGMLQSIR
+497 YGMLQSVR

>member
-1 MLVRLGVVACLFWL
+1 MRLGVVACLFWL
-15 HFAYATTLKII
+15 HFACATTLKII

-37 ILFNQEVKKFKE
+37 ISFNQEIKKFKE

-75 KQSSITIAQFSP
+75 KQSFITIAQFSP

-121 VRHQMAPKPPK
+121 TKHQMAPKPPKHQTPK

-154 KTPIKHAHSKHA
+154 IKEKTPTKHAHSKHT
-166 HSPLNERSAKKE
+166 HSQWNERSA
-178 IPKKEIPKKEILKKE
+178 
-193 ILKKE
+193 
-198 ILKKEIPKK
+198 
-207 EILKKEI
+207 
-214 PKKEILKK
+214 
-222 EIPKKEIPKKEIL
+222 
-235 KKEILKKEILKK
+235 
-247 EILKKEIPKKEILKK
+247 
-262 EIPKKEILKK
+262 
-272 EIPKK
+272 
-277 EIPKKEIL
+277 
-285 KKEIPKKEILKKEI
+285 
-299 LKKEILKKEIPKK
+299 
-312 EILKKEIPKKEAE
+312 KKEIPKKEAE

-395 LLTRDKDIYIDLVG
+395 LLTRDKDIYIDLVA
-409 RTELANRKSA
+409 RTELANKKSA

-427 NSIPKHSTSNAHGI
+427 NSIPKRSTSNAHGI

-460 ENKDDVNLMDYFSK
+460 ENKDNVNLMDYFSK

>member
-15 HFAYATTLKII
+15 HFAYATTLKIT

-37 ILFNQEVKKFKE
+37 ILFNQEIRKFKE
-49 VSLKNFKSYLELEAI
+49 VPLKNFKSYLELEAV

-75 KQSSITIAQFSP
+75 KQSFITIVQFSP
-87 KLARVVISH
+87 KLARVVIGY

-102 EVKILK
+102 EIKILK

-121 VRHQMAPKPPK
+121 ARHQMVLKPPK
-132 HHALKHP
+132 HHALKHTTPKP
-139 TPKPAPKSIK
+139 TPKPIK
-149 KEAKE
+149 KEAKKSKETKE
-154 KTPIKHAHSKHA
+154 KTPIKHVHSKHA
-166 HSPLNERSAKKE
+166 HSPLNERSA
-178 IPKKEIPKKEILKKE
+178 
-193 ILKKE
+193 
-198 ILKKEIPKK
+198 
-207 EILKKEI
+207 
-214 PKKEILKK
+214 
-222 EIPKKEIPKKEIL
+222 
-235 KKEILKKEILKK
+235 
-247 EILKKEIPKKEILKK
+247 
-262 EIPKKEILKK
+262 
-272 EIPKK
+272 
-277 EIPKKEIL
+277 
-285 KKEIPKKEILKKEI
+285 
-299 LKKEILKKEIPKK
+299 
-312 EILKKEIPKKEAE
+312 KKEIPKKEAE

-395 LLTRDKDIYIDLVG
+395 LLTRDKDVYIDLVA

-427 NSIPKHSTSNAHGI
+427 NSIPKRSTSNAHGI

>member
-1 MLVRLGVVACLFWL
+1 M
-15 HFAYATTLKII
+15 HFAYATTLKIT

-37 ILFNQEVKKFKE
+37 ILFNQEIKKFKE
-49 VSLKNFKSYLELEAI
+49 VPLKNFKSYLELEAI

-75 KQSSITIAQFSP
+75 KQSFITIAQFSP
-87 KLARVVISH
+87 KLARVVIGY

-121 VRHQMAPKPPK
+121 IRYQMAPKPPK
-132 HHALKHP
+132 HHALKHTTPKP
-139 TPKPAPKSIK
+139 TPKPIKKEAKKS

-154 KTPIKHAHSKHA
+154 KTPIKHVHSKHA

-178 IPKKEIPKKEILKKE
+178 IP
-193 ILKKE
+193 
-198 ILKKEIPKK
+198 
-207 EILKKEI
+207 
-214 PKKEILKK
+214 
-222 EIPKKEIPKKEIL
+222 
-235 KKEILKKEILKK
+235 
-247 EILKKEIPKKEILKK
+247 
-262 EIPKKEILKK
+262 
-272 EIPKK
+272 
-277 EIPKKEIL
+277 
-285 KKEIPKKEILKKEI
+285 
-299 LKKEILKKEIPKK
+299 
-312 EILKKEIPKKEAE
+312 KKEIPKKEAE

-395 LLTRDKDIYIDLVG
+395 LLTRDKDIYIDLVA

-497 YGMLQSIR
+497 YGMLQSVR

>member
-15 HFAYATTLKII
+15 HFAYATTLKIT

-37 ILFNQEVKKFKE
+37 ILFNQEIKKFKE
-49 VSLKNFKSYLELEAI
+49 VPLKNFKSYLELEAV

-75 KQSSITIAQFSP
+75 KQSFITIAQFSP
-87 KLARVVISH
+87 KLVRVVIGY

-102 EVKILK
+102 EIKILK

-121 VRHQMAPKPPK
+121 ARHQMVLKPPK
-132 HHALKHP
+132 HHALKHTTPKP
-139 TPKPAPKSIK
+139 TPKPIK
-149 KEAKE
+149 KEAKKSKETKE

-178 IPKKEIPKKEILKKE
+178 IPKKEIPKKEI
-193 ILKKE
+193 
-198 ILKKEIPKK
+198 P
-207 EILKKEI
+207 
-214 PKKEILKK
+214 
-222 EIPKKEIPKKEIL
+222 
-235 KKEILKKEILKK
+235 
-247 EILKKEIPKKEILKK
+247 
-262 EIPKKEILKK
+262 
-272 EIPKK
+272 
-277 EIPKKEIL
+277 
-285 KKEIPKKEILKKEI
+285 
-299 LKKEILKKEIPKK
+299 
-312 EILKKEIPKKEAE
+312 KKEIPKKEAE
-325 NESKNQVFIA
+325 NESKNPIFIA

-395 LLTRDKDIYIDLVG
+395 LLTRDKDIYIDLVA
-409 RTELANRKSA
+409 RTELANKKSA

-497 YGMLQSIR
+497 YGMLQSVR

>member
-15 HFAYATTLKII
+15 HFACATTLKII

-37 ILFNQEVKKFKE
+37 ISFNQEIKKFKE

-96 APKMTY
+96 APKMIY

-121 VRHQMAPKPPK
+121 SRHQMAPKPPK

-154 KTPIKHAHSKHA
+154 KTPTKHAHSKHA
-166 HSPLNERSAKKE
+166 HSQLNERSA
-178 IPKKEIPKKEILKKE
+178 
-193 ILKKE
+193 
-198 ILKKEIPKK
+198 
-207 EILKKEI
+207 
-214 PKKEILKK
+214 
-222 EIPKKEIPKKEIL
+222 
-235 KKEILKKEILKK
+235 
-247 EILKKEIPKKEILKK
+247 
-262 EIPKKEILKK
+262 
-272 EIPKK
+272 
-277 EIPKKEIL
+277 
-285 KKEIPKKEILKKEI
+285 
-299 LKKEILKKEIPKK
+299 
-312 EILKKEIPKKEAE
+312 KKEIPKKEAE

-335 EKNDTFIKTK
+335 EKNDAFIKTK

-395 LLTRDKDIYIDLVG
+395 LLTRDKDIYIDLVA
-409 RTELANRKSA
+409 RTELANKKSA

-427 NSIPKHSTSNAHGI
+427 NSIPKRSTSNAHGI

-460 ENKDDVNLMDYFSK
+460 ENKDNVNLMDYFSK

-485 LIVSNKLAIDVQ
+485 LIISNKLAIDVQ

>member
-1 MLVRLGVVACLFWL
+1 M

-37 ILFNQEVKKFKE
+37 ISFNQEVKKFKE

-102 EVKILK
+102 EIKILK

-132 HHALKHP
+132 HHALKHQTPKP
-139 TPKPAPKSIK
+139 TPKPIK
-149 KEAKE
+149 KEAKEAKEAKE
-154 KTPIKHAHSKHA
+154 KTPIKHAHSKHT
-166 HSPLNERSAKKE
+166 HSPLNERST
-178 IPKKEIPKKEILKKE
+178 KKEIL
-193 ILKKE
+193 
-198 ILKKEIPKK
+198 
-207 EILKKEI
+207 
-214 PKKEILKK
+214 
-222 EIPKKEIPKKEIL
+222 
-235 KKEILKKEILKK
+235 
-247 EILKKEIPKKEILKK
+247 
-262 EIPKKEILKK
+262 
-272 EIPKK
+272 
-277 EIPKKEIL
+277 
-285 KKEIPKKEILKKEI
+285 
-299 LKKEILKKEIPKK
+299 
-312 EILKKEIPKKEAE
+312 KKEAE

-427 NSIPKHSTSNAHGI
+427 NSIPKRSTSNAHGI

-538 NSHAIESK
+538 NSHAIESR